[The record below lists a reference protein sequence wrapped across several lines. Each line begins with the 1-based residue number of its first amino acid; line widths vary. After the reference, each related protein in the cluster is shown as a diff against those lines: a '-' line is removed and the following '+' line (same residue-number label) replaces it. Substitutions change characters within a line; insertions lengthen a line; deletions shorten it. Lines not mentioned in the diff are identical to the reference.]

1 MFRLLI
7 CLSAKFRSLF
17 RHLPSLTTGS
27 PAIRLRCRDS
37 NGRRPSFGG
46 AACRCNA
53 VTECNPGIGSTCF
66 WGVTRSRRF
75 QSTQC
80 AVRRRVHD
88 MTSPM
93 REIRMSGSVVAWG
106 RVISLGNPARF
117 FSRFVWVNSD
127 HKAKVFSQSPNSVSK
142 SPIILNLDG
151 LVEK

>member
-1 MFRLLI
+1 
-7 CLSAKFRSLF
+7 
-17 RHLPSLTTGS
+17 
-27 PAIRLRCRDS
+27 
-37 NGRRPSFGG
+37 
-46 AACRCNA
+46 
-53 VTECNPGIGSTCF
+53 
-66 WGVTRSRRF
+66 
-75 QSTQC
+75 
-80 AVRRRVHD
+80 